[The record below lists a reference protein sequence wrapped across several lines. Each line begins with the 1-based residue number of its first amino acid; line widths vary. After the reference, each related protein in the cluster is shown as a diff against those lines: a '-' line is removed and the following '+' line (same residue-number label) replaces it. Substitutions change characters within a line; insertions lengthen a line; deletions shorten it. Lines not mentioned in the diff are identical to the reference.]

1 MKTLLLTSL
10 VLLTGCATNGPN
22 TFVTSKYPIRPVI
35 DFSGP
40 ESAIAPDLIACNDLA
55 KQVASA
61 SDNALTGA
69 IGGALLGGLFAA
81 AMSSK
86 EHTRELT
93 QTGALTGL
101 LKGGSTDDRKGI
113 VARCMALRGYRVLG

>member
-1 MKTLLLTSL
+1 MKTAIIISL
-10 VLLTGCATNGPN
+10 LLTGCATNGPN

-35 DFSGP
+35 DNGP
-40 ESAIAPDLIACNDLA
+40 ESEIAPDLIACNNLA
-55 KQVASA
+55 KQVAS
-61 SDNALTGA
+61 STDNALTGA

-86 EHTRELT
+86 EHTRELS

-113 VARCMALRGYRVLG
+113 VARCMAGRGYRVLG